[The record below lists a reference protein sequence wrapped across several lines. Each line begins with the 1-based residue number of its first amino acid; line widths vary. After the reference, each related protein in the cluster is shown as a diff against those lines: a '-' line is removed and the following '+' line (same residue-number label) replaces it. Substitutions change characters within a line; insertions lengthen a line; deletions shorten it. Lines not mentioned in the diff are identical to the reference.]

1 MNLMI
6 YKLFT
11 LCSHSRYSPTI
22 SSMVIPRLAIRL
34 NISGMV
40 STKEFLPVLLLHQ
53 PWSVVGKEEA
63 HAASWCNESLLLQLV
78 ECFKHCV
85 AVNSHSHS
93 KLADRR
99 YLFSRE
105 PLPFENK
112 SAGIVHNLTVY
123 RPVCSELA
131 HSCLFFI
138 R

>member
-1 MNLMI
+1 MGIVALLATKFM
-6 YKLFT
+6 LFVAG
-11 LCSHSRYSPTI
+11 LVYGIMAAMHI
-22 SSMVIPRLAIRL
+22 AD
-34 NISGMV
+34 N
-40 STKEFLPVLLLHQ
+40 
-53 PWSVVGKEEA
+53 VVTTDGDEG
-63 HAASWCNESLLLQLV
+63 

-123 RPVCSELA
+123 RPGCSELA